1 MAMTSRVKHSYDV
14 DPKAL
19 FRALGSAAVVAD
31 GGSDVLS
38 IHQLS
43 AAYWQGDNEVA
54 DKRFDVVLV
63 VEAITVTTGI
73 TISLQV
79 DDAADMA
86 SAVNADALTDPA
98 VGVYTFPVDADQ
110 LAALIADPSHVRMF
124 VDLGASDSI
133 TYAAWIVP
141 HAKA

>member
-1 MAMTSRVKHSYDV
+1 MAMTSRVKHQYDAE
-14 DPKAL
+14 PAAL

-43 AAYWQGDNEVA
+43 AAYWQGDNENA
-54 DKRFDVVLV
+54 DKRFDVVVV
-63 VEAITVTTGI
+63 VEATTVTTGI
-73 TISLQV
+73 SLQV
-79 DDAADMA
+79 QADDAADMA
-86 SAVNADALTDPA
+86 SAVALASLTDPA
-98 VGVYTFPVDADQ
+98 PGVYTFSFNADQ
-110 LAALIADPSHVRMF
+110 IADQIADPSHMRVF
-124 VDLGASDSI
+124 IDLGASDSI